1 MVSIPDYVGLGIG
14 NHQLDAN
21 AALQRDDSIPVPM
34 DDRDLGPGCPQIHQV
49 PVHQPH
55 PSAYHVVHRMP
66 GRVVGVPCQVYDRK
80 VEIPGEGKQRCR
92 RWFNNRGSSNVLS
105 SESILI
111 ISKKKNRYLV
121 SGIIPVNSF
130 QFSIIKPFYLITA
143 RKTSKKNIYM
153 KNSSRNLSSGILK
166 DQILKPSWKI
176 LPIFVLSVAAKRE
189 KTGWTV
195 LCMIRLVSRT
205 ATFGDSSKSK
215 ADNSEVFRP
224 PEPDMF
230 QLISNNSIAISQVKE
245 KRWMMSLQS
254 NNEQALV

>member
-130 QFSIIKPFYLITA
+130 QFPSSKRFISLRPEKPVKK
-143 RKTSKKNIYM
+143 KTHEEFFKKLEFRNIEG
-153 KNSSRNLSSGILK
+153 SNLETQL
-166 DQILKPSWKI
+166 
-176 LPIFVLSVAAKRE
+176 E
-189 KTGWTV
+189 
-195 LCMIRLVSRT
+195 
-205 ATFGDSSKSK
+205 DSS
-215 ADNSEVFRP
+215 DFRSLRGCKKVKDRMNCTMHDTTCF
-224 PEPDMF
+224 PD
-230 QLISNNSIAISQVKE
+230 SNL
-245 KRWMMSLQS
+245 RWQ
-254 NNEQALV
+254 Q

>member
-143 RKTSKKNIYM
+143 RKTSKK
-153 KNSSRNLSSGILK
+153 KNTWRILQETWVQEYWRIKSWNPAGRFFRFSFSPWLQKGKRQDELYYAWYDLFPGQQPSVTAVKVKRIIQKFSG
-166 DQILKPSWKI
+166 
-176 LPIFVLSVAAKRE
+176 
-189 KTGWTV
+189 
-195 LCMIRLVSRT
+195 
-205 ATFGDSSKSK
+205 
-215 ADNSEVFRP
+215 
-224 PEPDMF
+224 
-230 QLISNNSIAISQVKE
+230 
-245 KRWMMSLQS
+245 LQS
-254 NNEQALV
+254 QTCFNWYPTTALRFLK